1 MTEEEKKHETREQ
14 HEHAA
19 HAAHGE
25 TRGETHGEHERSKL
39 QPPQPQQ
46 QQQSQHSQ
54 HLRQSPQLQLSK
66 RVSQNYGIIIGLV
79 LILIAVITA
88 NVFILGGISGGV
100 GGAGA
105 SPTPATPLSL
115 SVTRI
120 RAPDCSDCFDVDT
133 VLQDLRANGVVLNV
147 RVLDYSDAEASALV
161 SKYGVKKLPTLLISS
176 DEKRRSE
183 ASALLSPIASQASD
197 GTFILNSQQPPFYD
211 VVKKRVVGRV
221 DFVSLIA
228 SNCTQCFNVSL
239 LVSQLA
245 GKPPLGLGVA
255 VSSER
260 LVDYSSDEGK
270 RLISAYN
277 ISSVPSLIAS
287 SDLKEYQQVAA
298 LWPRVGSFESD
309 GSLVLRAT
317 TPPFVN
323 LSTGKIEG
331 LVELVYLKDSSC
343 SACYDVKLH
352 KQVLEQMGVF
362 VSNETEVE
370 VNSTR
375 GKNLTEAYNVTLVP
389 TVLLSPEASVY
400 GALKQVWEQ
409 VGSIESD
416 GWFVFRNMNAL
427 QNPVYKNLE
436 TGEVIGLPTA
446 TATPSALPT
455 PTPTPVQSNQSSQSN
470 QSQSSQS
477 NQSQSSQSNQSANQS
492 NQSA

>member
-25 TRGETHGEHERSKL
+25 THAEHEKSKL
-39 QPPQPQQ
+39 QLQQPPQ
-46 QQQSQHSQ
+46 SQQ
-54 HLRQSPQLQLSK
+54 HLQQPHSPQSQLSK

-79 LILIAVITA
+79 VILIAVITA
-88 NVFILGGISGGV
+88 NVFILSGISGGASR
-100 GGAGA
+100 AGA
-105 SPTPATPLSL
+105 SPAPAAPLSL

-133 VLQDLRANGVVLNV
+133 VLQELRAKGAVLSV

-176 DEKRRSE
+176 EEKRRSE
-183 ASALLSPIASQASD
+183 ASAFLSPIASQASD
-197 GTFILNSQQPPFYD
+197 GTFVLVSQQPPYYD
-211 VVKKRVVGRV
+211 VDKKRVVGRV
-221 DFVSLIA
+221 EFVSLIA

-245 GKPPLGLGVA
+245 GKPPVGLGVA

-260 LVDYSSDEGK
+260 VVDYSSDEGK
-270 RLISAYN
+270 KLVAAYN
-277 ISSVPSLIAS
+277 ISTVPSLIAS
-287 SDLKEYQQVAA
+287 SDLNEYPQVAA
-298 LWPRVGSFESD
+298 LWPRVGSVEPD

-323 LSTGKIEG
+323 LTTGKIEG
-331 LVELVYLKDSSC
+331 LVELVYLKDSTC

-352 KQVLEQMGVF
+352 KQVLERMGVF
-362 VSNETEVE
+362 VFNETEVE

-375 GKNLTEAYNVTLVP
+375 GKNLTKAYNVTLVP

-427 QNPVYKNLE
+427 QNAVYKNLE

-455 PTPTPVQSNQSSQSN
+455 PTPTPAQSNQSSQSN
-470 QSQSSQS
+470 QSQSSHL
-477 NQSQSSQSNQSANQS
+477 NQSANQS
-492 NQSA
+492 NQSV